1 MSWSFKVNE
10 IQRLH
15 FEISNFCNLAC
26 PSCARTSRQKNSL
39 LLNSSYLPFST
50 IQEKI
55 KNSDMPNIK
64 DISFCGNIDEPT
76 IHPELEK
83 ILKYITNEFPQSYV
97 SLSTNGSTRDV
108 NFWNR
113 LGEISG
119 SSNFTA
125 IFAIDGLEDT
135 NHLYRV
141 GASWSKI
148 VRNFRAYLSVPGAK
162 AVWQFVV
169 FDHNE
174 HQIQEA
180 KELSEK
186 EGFVKFSVRYSGR
199 SQQEKNIN
207 VFNKGITQTADNIIC
222 KSQTKVRHIAPS
234 IFINYTGDVTPCCY
248 QDINHFHVRKELE
261 DIISSCCHSL
271 YEGSLHDII
280 EGDFFEA
287 LSQEIYKNKTCSK
300 HCKEN
305 KTDVVIKL

>member
-1 MSWSFKVNE
+1 
-10 IQRLH
+10 
-15 FEISNFCNLAC
+15 
-26 PSCARTSRQKNSL
+26 
-39 LLNSSYLPFST
+39 LNSSYLPFS
-50 IQEKI
+50 IIKEKI

-76 IHPELEK
+76 IHPELEA
-83 ILKYITNEFPQSYV
+83 ILKYITTEFPSSYV
-97 SLSTNGSTRDV
+97 SLSTNGSTRDIG
-108 NFWNR
+108 FWKR
-113 LGEISG
+113 LGEIS
-119 SSNFTA
+119 SSTNFTS

-135 NHLYRV
+135 NHLYRI
-141 GASWSKI
+141 GSSWDKI
-148 VRNFRAYLSVPGAK
+148 VRNVRSYLSVPGAK

-207 VFNKGITQTADNIIC
+207 VFNKGITQTSDNIVC

-248 QDINHFHVRKELE
+248 QDLNHFHIRNEIQE
-261 DIISSCCHSL
+261 IIDNNCHSL
-271 YEGSLHDII
+271 YAGSLYDII
-280 EGDFFEA
+280 EGNFFKNF
-287 LSQEIYKNKTCSK
+287 SQEIYKNKTCVK

-305 KTDVVIKL
+305 KTDVILSL